1 VDYRRFLQQPEQR
14 LAPVVGGH
22 AWLTDRRVRVE
33 GGTWEG
39 DGWWRVQ
46 VQGRTAR
53 PIAAATAEAIAGA
66 TARLPRT
73 RGHVLRTRQGLALV
87 DGQAGCQPVDLP
99 PAGDEPPL
107 LAPLTARRWPI
118 GDLLLWDQLEWEG
131 EVEETAR
138 RALEDRTGLAAV
150 KGAPS
155 SLRAAFAYSAVE
167 AASRAQDIAA
177 QPGEVKRWVGEIA
190 DAGHARA
197 ELALRALAA
206 ERQLW
211 ANRQR
216 TIQYRIQH
224 RPWPAAPAVDLE
236 TEVEETL
243 RAADARYLGLRRLGG
258 GTVEVRWM
266 FQGQRLIS
274 LVAEQGLGVIDSGL
288 CLSGEDALLTLDSLP
303 GVVRQAMDDDVLVIT
318 SHD

>member
-1 VDYRRFLQQPEQR
+1 MDYRRFLQQPEQR

-33 GGTWEG
+33 GGAAGG
-39 DGWWRVQ
+39 DGWWQVQ

-53 PIAAATAEAIAGA
+53 PVTLATAEAIAEA
-66 TARLPRT
+66 TARLPRE
-73 RGHVLRTRQGLALV
+73 RGHVLRIRQGLALV
-87 DGQAGCQPVDLP
+87 DGHAGCRPVDLT
-99 PAGDEPPL
+99 PAGDEPAL

-131 EVEETAR
+131 EVEELAR

-150 KGAPS
+150 KGAPA

-167 AASRAQDIAA
+167 AASRALDIAG

-190 DAGHARA
+190 DQGHARA
-197 ELALRALAA
+197 VVALRALAA
-206 ERQLW
+206 ERQLR

-224 RPWPAAPAVDLE
+224 RPWPAAPAADLE

-243 RAADARYLGLRRLGG
+243 RAADARYLSLRRMGG

-266 FQGQRLIS
+266 FRGQRLS
-274 LVAEQGLGVIDSGL
+274 SVVVEDGLSVIDSGL
-288 CLSGEDALLTLDSLP
+288 CLSGEDSLLTLDSLP

-318 SHD
+318 RHD

>member
-1 VDYRRFLQQPEQR
+1 VDYRRFLQQPEER
-14 LAPVVGGH
+14 LAPVVGGQ

-33 GGTWEG
+33 GGTEG

-53 PIAAATAEAIAGA
+53 PIAAATAEAITAA
-66 TARLPRT
+66 TARLPRA

-87 DGQAGCQPVDLP
+87 DGHAGCQPVDLT

-107 LAPLTARRWPI
+107 LAPLAACRWPI

-138 RALEDRTGLAAV
+138 RALEERTGLAAV

-167 AASRAQDIAA
+167 AASRALNIAA

-190 DAGHARA
+190 EQGHARA
-197 ELALRALAA
+197 EEALRALAS
-206 ERQLW
+206 ERQRW

-243 RAADARYLGLRRLGG
+243 RAADARYLSLRRLGG
-258 GTVEVRWM
+258 GTVEVRWI

-274 LVAEQGLGVIDSGL
+274 LVAEQGLRVIDSGL
-288 CLSGEDALLTLDSLP
+288 CLSGEDDLLTLDSLP
-303 GVVRQAMDDDVLVIT
+303 GVVRQAIDDDVLVIT
-318 SHD
+318 RHD

>member
-1 VDYRRFLQQPEQR
+1 MDYRRFLQQPEAR

-22 AWLTDRRVRVE
+22 VWLTDRRVRVE
-33 GGTWEG
+33 GTTVE
-39 DGWWRVQ
+39 DGWWRVE

-53 PIAAATAEAIAGA
+53 PIGPAAGEAIAEAIA
-66 TARLPRT
+66 RLPRAQ
-73 RGHVLRTRQGLALV
+73 GHLLRTRQGLALV
-87 DGQAGCQPVDLP
+87 DDQAGCQVVDLT
-99 PAGDEPPL
+99 PAGDEPSL

-138 RALEDRTGLAAV
+138 RALEEQAGLAAV

-155 SLRAAFAYSAVE
+155 SLRAAFAYSVVE
-167 AASRAQDIAA
+167 AASRSLEIAA

-190 DAGHARA
+190 EQGHARA
-197 ELALRALAA
+197 EEALRALAA

-216 TIQYRIQH
+216 TIQYR
-224 RPWPAAPAVDLE
+224 PAPAAPAVDLE
-236 TEVEETL
+236 TRVEETL
-243 RAADARYLGLRRLGG
+243 RVADARFLSLRRLGG

-266 FQGQRLIS
+266 FRGQRLS
-274 LVAEQGLGVIDSGL
+274 SVVVEDGLSVIDSGL
-288 CLSGEDALLTLDSLP
+288 CLSGEDSLLTLDSLP

-318 SHD
+318 RHD